1 MANDRSL
8 AWSML
13 LRTHPSGAAAG
24 VVVILVLGP
33 VERVM
38 HVVAELQ
45 VCMFTVF

>member
-13 LRTHPSGAAAG
+13 LRTHPSAAAAG
-24 VVVILVLGP
+24 VVVLVLGP

-45 VCMFTVF
+45 VCVFTVF